1 MGKLMVMA
9 DYKILDEKL
18 LFLKQFS
25 DGLANPIIN
34 KFFKAIQL

>member
-9 DYKILDEKL
+9 DYKILDETI

-25 DGLANPIIN
+25 DSLANPVIN
-34 KFFKAIQL
+34 KFFKAI